1 MLRFYCS
8 ALSYWLLI
16 FPFCVAAHPMGNFS
30 IDQTSHLDVGISEIR
45 LRQVLDMAE
54 IPTLQ
59 EAKRIDTDKNGTLSE
74 AELASYVATITPNYL
89 KNLMLTVN
97 GELLLIRVE
106 AQNIRLV
113 AGAANLQ
120 TLRVEWDFATNIT
133 TSESLNKVTF
143 RNDNYAERIGS
154 RTITVNRASGV
165 EVFDA
170 TAFPEGSPKLKAST
184 PKPLSSPLS
193 VKNRKLIFY
202 FQLLPPALPVNSN
215 R

>member
-1 MLRFYCS
+1 MPRFYS
-8 ALSYWLLI
+8 TALTYWLLI

-45 LRQVLDMAE
+45 MRQVLDIAE

-74 AELASYVATITPNYL
+74 AELASYVVAITPNYL

-97 GELLLIRVE
+97 GELLVIRVE
-106 AQNIRLV
+106 AQNVRLV

-120 TLRVEWDFATNIT
+120 TLRVEWDFAAHIT

-154 RTITVNRASGV
+154 RTITVNRASSI

-170 TAFPEGSPKLKAST
+170 NAFPEGSPKLKASA
-184 PKPLSSPLS
+184 PQPLSSPLS
-193 VKNRKLIFY
+193 VKSRKLIFY
-202 FQLLPPALPVNSN
+202 FRLSP
-215 R
+215 